1 MRISFGTEGWRAV
14 IGDFFTFENVKKFAK
29 AIANWLYWPERAKLD
44 IYSEECTKEKAFKYA
59 PPSSGVAIGYDTR
72 FLSNNFAEVVAE
84 VISDCGIPVF
94 LSSSF
99 CSSPAVSNYVL
110 KNNLSAGLII
120 TASHNTYEYNGIK
133 FKGEYGGS
141 AISEIKWGIEK
152 MLFSQ
157 KDFIPNNT
165 QKAHIKK
172 VCFDDVYTEETVSYV
187 DMERIANARFKII
200 SDSIY
205 GSASGL
211 LRKFFHSVGVF
222 IDEIRNNVDPLF
234 GGYTPEPMV
243 RNIGP
248 LMKKIIKSRAD
259 IGFAFDGDADTV
271 GAVDSQGSFLQSY
284 DIMSILLWHLV
295 ENRKL
300 EGDVVSSFSSSQLLK
315 QMAKGYGLS
324 YHETPVGFSH
334 ITNLMLRHNIL
345 IGGEE
350 SGGIGVKLGIPDKNG
365 PLVALLLLEAMVY
378 SNKNISEIKSDIV
391 DKFGLYCLHRT
402 DIKFKNNDEKDEVI
416 SKFCAKMPS
425 CFGDEKI
432 KDVYTLDGIKCIL
445 EDDSWILFR
454 PSGTEPVFRIYAEST
469 SHEKSYKILNE
480 CESFIKKIL

>member
-1 MRISFGTEGWRAV
+1 MRISFGTEGWRAI

-29 AIANWLYWPERAKLD
+29 AVANWLYWPERAKLD
-44 IYSEECTKEKAFKYA
+44 IYSKECTKEKSFKYN
-59 PPSSGVAIGYDTR
+59 PPSFGVAIGYDTR
-72 FLSNNFAEVVAE
+72 FMSNTFAEVVAD
-84 VISDCGIPVF
+84 VISNCGIPVF

-110 KNNLSAGLII
+110 KKNLSAGLII

-152 MLFSQ
+152 MLFSP

-165 QKAHIKK
+165 PKAYIKK
-172 VCFDDVYTEETVSYV
+172 VCFDDIYAEETVSYV

-211 LRKFFHSVGVF
+211 LRKFFHSAGVF
-222 IDEIRNNVDPLF
+222 IDEIRNNIDPLF

-315 QMAKGYGLS
+315 QMAKSYGLS

-391 DKFGLYCLHRT
+391 DRFGLYCLHRT

-425 CFGDEKI
+425 CFADEKI

-454 PSGTEPVFRIYAEST
+454 PSGTEPVFRIYAEAS

>member
-1 MRISFGTEGWRAV
+1 MRISFGTEGWRAI
-14 IGDFFTFENVKKFAK
+14 IGDVFTFDNIKKFAK
-29 AIANWLYWPERAKLD
+29 AVANWLYWSERAKLD
-44 IYSEECTKEKAFKYA
+44 IYSKECTEGKSFKYTS
-59 PPSSGVAIGYDTR
+59 PSAGVAIGYDTR
-72 FLSNNFAEVVAE
+72 FLSDKFAEVVAD
-84 VISDCGIPVF
+84 VISSCGIPVS

-110 KNNLSAGLII
+110 KKKLSAGLII

-152 MLFSQ
+152 MIFS
-157 KDFIPNNT
+157 KKSYIPNDIP
-165 QKAHIKK
+165 KAYIKR
-172 VCFDDVYTEETVSYV
+172 VSFDELYTEETVSFV

-211 LRKFFHSVGVF
+211 MRKFFHSVGVF
-222 IDEIRNNVDPLF
+222 IDEIRNNIDPLF
-234 GGYTPEPMV
+234 GGYTPEPIV

-248 LMKKIIKSRAD
+248 LMKKILKNRAD

-315 QMAKGYGLS
+315 QMANAYGLS
-324 YHETPVGFSH
+324 YHETPVGFNH

-350 SGGIGVKLGIPDKNG
+350 SGGIGIKMGIPDKNG

-378 SNKNISEIKSDIV
+378 SNKSISEIKSDIV
-391 DKFGLYCLHRT
+391 DRFGLYCLHRT
-402 DIKFKNNDEKDEVI
+402 DILFKNNDEKDEVI
-416 SKFCAKMPS
+416 SKFCTKMPS
-425 CFGDEKI
+425 SFADEKI

-445 EDDSWILFR
+445 EDGSWILFR
-454 PSGTEPVFRIYAEST
+454 PSGTEPVFRIYAEAS
-469 SHEKSYKILNE
+469 SHEKSYKMLNE